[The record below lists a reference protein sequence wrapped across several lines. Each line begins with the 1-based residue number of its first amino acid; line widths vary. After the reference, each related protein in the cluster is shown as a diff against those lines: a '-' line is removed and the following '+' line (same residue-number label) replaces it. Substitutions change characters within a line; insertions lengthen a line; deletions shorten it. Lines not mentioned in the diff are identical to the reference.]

1 MMRIG
6 IMSAAHV
13 HTASYAECLK
23 ASPGV
28 ALIGLADDDRARG
41 RAFADQHGV
50 HLFDSYAALLAEK
63 PDAVV
68 ICCENTRHRAM
79 TEMAAG
85 AGAHVMCEKPL
96 ATSVEDGRAMI
107 QACRNAGVNLMTA
120 FPMRFSPAAREV
132 KAALD
137 RGDLGAVRCA
147 NCTNQGYNP
156 DRVRPWF
163 TQKELSGGGAA
174 IDHLV
179 HVTDML
185 RWYMGAEVVE
195 VYAEIDN
202 LFYKGRITVDSAG
215 LVMMTF
221 DNGVFATL
229 DCSWSRPAFHMTW
242 GNVKIDLVCER
253 GVLQTDYFIQN
264 ITVYRG
270 DLQRPQAQGWGSNID
285 QAMVDE
291 FVASVRERRAPFVT
305 GEDGLKAAEVAVAA
319 YRSAETHQ
327 PVTLPLA

>member
-6 IMSAAHV
+6 VMSAAHV
-13 HTASYAECLK
+13 HTASYVECLK

-28 ALIGLADDDRARG
+28 ELIGIADDDHARG
-41 RAFADQHGV
+41 REFAAAHGIHLFADYH
-50 HLFDSYAALLAEK
+50 ALLAEK
-63 PDAVV
+63 PDGVV

-79 TEMAAG
+79 TEMAAA

-96 ATSVEDGRAMI
+96 ATSMEDGRAMI
-107 QACRNAGVNLMTA
+107 RACKVAGVNLMTA

-137 RGDLGAVRCA
+137 RGDLGAIRCA

-156 DRVRPWF
+156 DYLRPWF

-174 IDHLV
+174 IDHTV
-179 HVTDML
+179 HVVDML
-185 RWYMGAEVVE
+185 RWFMGAEVTE

-202 LFYKGRITVDSAG
+202 LFYRDRIQVDSAG
-215 LVMMTF
+215 LVMMAF

-229 DCSWSRPAFHMTW
+229 DCSWSRPSFYVTW
-242 GNVKIDLVCER
+242 GNVKIDLICER
-253 GVLQTDYFIQN
+253 GLLQTDYFIQN

-270 DLQRPQAQGWGSNID
+270 DLQRPQWQNWGSNID
-285 QAMVDE
+285 QMMVNE
-291 FVASVRERRAPFVT
+291 FIASIRDRRAPFVT
-305 GEDGLKAAEVAVAA
+305 GEDGLRAAEVALAA
-319 YRSAETHQ
+319 YRSAEMHQ
-327 PVTLPLA
+327 PVALPLA